1 MATSSAPA
9 GAQERALIE
18 AARGGDEDAF
28 RRLLEPY
35 RGELHAHCYRML
47 GSVHDA
53 EDALQDALLR
63 AWRALPRFQ
72 GRSSLRT
79 WLYRIATNTSLD
91 LIERRPQR
99 VLPIDLGPAADPHDE
114 PAWLEPYPDEQL
126 GVEDGRAAPE
136 ARYERRESVELA
148 FVAAVQ
154 HLPPNQRAALI
165 LRDVL
170 GFSAAEVAETLG
182 TTVASVNS
190 AMQRARAAVDERM
203 PERSQQ
209 VALRALGDAEVRA
222 LVERY
227 TSAMERADVDAIVDL
242 LAADATWSMPPDL
255 SLFRGHDEI
264 VGFLRAGPMNVRW
277 RHLPAHANGQPA
289 VACYAW
295 SAERGCYEGMVL
307 DVFTLDGP
315 RIAAVTSFI
324 TPDVFSSF
332 GLPPELPA

>member
-1 MATSSAPA
+1 VSTVAAT
-9 GAQERALIE
+9 EE
-18 AARGGDEDAF
+18 EF
-28 RRLLEPY
+28 RRLVEPH
-35 RGELHAHCYRML
+35 RAELHAHCYRML

-53 EDALQDALLR
+53 DDALQDALLR
-63 AWRALPRFQ
+63 AWRALPRFE

-91 LIERRPQR
+91 LIARRPQR

-114 PAWLEPYPDEQL
+114 PTWLEPYPDEQL
-126 GVEDGRAAPE
+126 GLEDGRAAPE

-154 HLPPNQRAALI
+154 HLPPNQRATLI

-170 GFSAAEVAETLG
+170 GFSAGEVADTLG
-182 TTVASVNS
+182 TTVTSVNS
-190 AMQRARAAVDERM
+190 AMQRARAAVDARM
-203 PERSQQ
+203 PARSQQ
-209 VALRALGDAEVRA
+209 AALRALGDAQLCK

-227 TSAMERADVDAIVDL
+227 IDAMERGDVDAIVDL
-242 LAADATWSMPPDL
+242 LAADATWSMPPNREL
-255 SLFRGHDEI
+255 YREHDEI
-264 VGFLRAGPMNVRW
+264 VRFLHAGPFKVRW

-289 VACYAW
+289 VACYGW
-295 SAERGCYEGMVL
+295 SAERGRYDAMVL

-324 TPDVFSSF
+324 TPEVFGSF
-332 GLPPELPA
+332 GLPEQLPA

>member
-1 MATSSAPA
+1 MSAT
-9 GAQERALIE
+9 
-18 AARGGDEDAF
+18 ARSEEEF
-28 RRLLEPY
+28 RRLVEPH
-35 RGELHAHCYRML
+35 RAELHAHCYRML

-53 EDALQDALLR
+53 DDALQDALLR
-63 AWRALPRFQ
+63 AWRALPRFE

-91 LIERRPQR
+91 LIARRPKR

-114 PAWLEPYPDEQL
+114 SAEPTWLEPYPDDQL
-126 GVEDGRAAPE
+126 GVEDRLAAPD
-136 ARYERRESVELA
+136 ARYELRESTELA

-170 GFSAAEVAETLG
+170 GFSAREVAETLE
-182 TTVASVNS
+182 TTVTSVNS
-190 AMQRARAAVDERM
+190 AMQRARAAVDQRL

-209 VALRALGDAEVRA
+209 ATLRALGDERVRS

-227 TSAMERADVDAIVDL
+227 MDALERGDVDAIVGML
-242 LAADATWSMPPDL
+242 SEEATWSMPPHR
-255 SLFRGHDEI
+255 SLYRGHEQI
-264 VGFLRAGPMNVRW
+264 LGFLHEGPLNVRW

-289 VACYAW
+289 VGCYGW
-295 SAERGCYEGMVL
+295 VAERGRYEAYVL
-307 DVFTLDGP
+307 DVLTLDGS

-324 TPDVFSSF
+324 TPAIFRSF
-332 GLPPELPA
+332 GLPDVHLG

>member
-1 MATSSAPA
+1 MSTVTHSAAT
-9 GAQERALIE
+9 EE
-18 AARGGDEDAF
+18 EF
-28 RRLLEPY
+28 RRLVEPH
-35 RGELHAHCYRML
+35 RAELHAHCYRML

-63 AWRALPRFQ
+63 AWRGLPRFQ

-79 WLYRIATNTSLD
+79 WLYRIATNSSLD
-91 LIERRPQR
+91 LIGRRPR
-99 VLPIDLGPAADPHDE
+99 RILPIDLGPAADPHDE

-136 ARYERRESVELA
+136 AGYERRESVELA
-148 FVAAVQ
+148 FVAALQ
-154 HLPPNQRAALI
+154 HLAPNQRAALI

-170 GFSAAEVAETLG
+170 GFSAGEVAETLG
-182 TTVASVNS
+182 TTATSVNS
-190 AMQRARAAVDERM
+190 AMQRARAAVDARM

-209 VALRALGDAEVRA
+209 AAVRALGDVRLRA

-227 TSAMERADVDAIVDL
+227 MDAMERGDVDTIVDL
-242 LAADATWSMPPDL
+242 LAADATWSMPPYPA
-255 SLFRGHDEI
+255 FYRGRDEI
-264 VGFLRAGPMNVRW
+264 VGFLHAGPLNVRW

-295 SAERGCYEGMVL
+295 SAESGRYDGWVL

-315 RIAAVTSFI
+315 RIGAVTSFI
-324 TPDVFSSF
+324 TPEIFSSF
-332 GLPPELPA
+332 GLPQHLPG